1 MLFRYSLSEPFIG
14 VSGLIINYFD
24 DRRKCILIIKDC
36 GRILLRS
43 VVFNLFQYSTY
54 NNIDNITTLFDVY
67 HEQHEYLTMEYELLI
82 YLERRGKAQRSLT
95 NSGRQLIMLI

>member
-1 MLFRYSLSEPFIG
+1 LIKSMLFRYSLSEPFIG

-43 VVFNLFQYSTY
+43 VVFNLFQHSTY
-54 NNIDNITTLFDVY
+54 INITTLFDVY
-67 HEQHEYLTMEYELLI
+67 T
-82 YLERRGKAQRSLT
+82 T
-95 NSGRQLIMLI
+95 